1 MRTTINLLAAL
12 MLTACGNSIDNERT
26 ASVRVNGN
34 CGMCKATIEEA
45 ALQEGVAMA
54 EWDKK
59 TRVALITFDSTRTTV
74 DAVLARIA
82 AAGYDSEKAL
92 ASDTVYA
99 DLPHCCHYERT
110 GKEIAPPKPG
120 SGSTH

>member
-1 MRTTINLLAAL
+1 MRTPIILLAL
-12 MLTACGNSIDNERT
+12 LTLTACGNGIENERT
-26 ASVRVNGN
+26 TSVLVNGN

-45 ALQEGVAMA
+45 ALQEGVALA

-59 TRVALITFDSTRTTV
+59 TRVARITFDSTRTTA
-74 DAVLARIA
+74 DAVLSRIA

-92 ASDTVYA
+92 ASDSVYA

-110 GKEIAPPKPG
+110 GKDIAPPKPG